1 MQIEDRD
8 YFTDRVVLKD
18 PYDYFAALYSKN
30 PVYQPVIRDVM
41 FVTGFEE
48 AIEVLR
54 NTTDFSSVIAV
65 TGAGVPLPFKPTGDD
80 INEQLEQHRHEVMGS
95 DILVTYDGPR
105 HSSARSLLTSLFVPS
120 RLKANQAYM
129 EDLADKMMR
138 DTVARGK
145 CELIQDVAVPYV
157 TLVIADLLGVPA
169 DDREAFRE
177 VIAAGPPPG
186 NIDAADNP
194 HSGDILEHL
203 ARYFVGYVMDR
214 RANPRGDV
222 LTQLATAKYSDG
234 TTPELR
240 DIVALAVFLFAA
252 GQDTSA
258 KLIGNCLRFLTDDP
272 ALQQRLRQ
280 DRSQVPAFIE
290 EVLRLQG
297 STKVTFRVA
306 RRKTRIGG
314 QEIAA
319 GQRLVIALAAAN
331 RDPRR
336 WEEPNEFKLGRKKAQ
351 EHLAFG
357 RGAHTC
363 IGAPLAR
370 AEVKVLLDRLLLHT
384 SDISLAEEKHGPPGN
399 RRLDYEASFIIR
411 GLENLH
417 LELKPASSGVSVS

>member
-1 MQIEDRD
+1 MQIEERD

-18 PYDYFAALYSKN
+18 PYDYFAALYSKD
-30 PVYQPVIRDVM
+30 PVYQPKLRDVM

-48 AIEVLR
+48 ANEVLR
-54 NTTDFSSVIAV
+54 NTADFSSVIAV
-65 TGAGVPLPFKPTGDD
+65 TGAGVPLPFKPAGDD
-80 INEQLEQHRHEVMGS
+80 ISEQLERHRHEVSGS

-105 HSSARSLLTSLFVPS
+105 HSAARSLLTSLFVPS

-129 EDLADKMMR
+129 EDLADK
-138 DTVARGK
+138 TVREVVAKGK
-145 CELIQDVAVPYV
+145 CELIRDVAVPYV

-169 DDREAFRE
+169 DDRESFRE

-186 NIDAADNP
+186 NIDTEDRP
-194 HSGDILEHL
+194 HSNAILEHL
-203 ARYFVGYVMDR
+203 ARHFVGYVQDR
-214 RANPRGDV
+214 RANPRSDV
-222 LTQLATAKYSDG
+222 LTQLATAKFPDG
-234 TTPELR
+234 TTPDLSEA
-240 DIVALAVFLFAA
+240 VGLAVFLFAA

-258 KLIGNCLRFLTDDP
+258 KLIGNCLRFLTEDP
-272 ALQQRLRQ
+272 ALQQQLRQ

-314 QEIAA
+314 REIAA

-351 EHLAFG
+351 EHLGFG

-363 IGAPLAR
+363 VGAPLAR
-370 AEVKVLLDRLLLHT
+370 AEVRVLLDRLLHQT
-384 SDISLAEEKHGPPGN
+384 SDISLCVEKHGPPGN

-417 LELKPASSGVSVS
+417 LELKPSLGTSP